1 MRGSTWFRSKG
12 YIPIS
17 MVSREYF
24 PYRRQTV
31 TTENE
36 GKMEASTFRQHSG
49 HSDAHRRQPGHRK
62 PCFMTSP
69 QWE

>member
-12 YIPIS
+12 YIPVS
-17 MVSREYF
+17 MVTQEYF
-24 PYRRQTV
+24 PHRRQTV

-49 HSDAHRRQPGHRK
+49 HSDAHRRQM
-62 PCFMTSP
+62 C
-69 QWE
+69 